1 MRLISYKCRHGLLS
15 VDRCLLTLNK
25 MTSYIIRKILYGLAV
40 LWGVVTLVFFLFN
53 IVPGDPVRMMLGQRA
68 DESDVQAIREE
79 LGLNQSVFKQYADYL
94 NDLSPISFYENE
106 CGKRK
111 YDDFKSY
118 CVLAKVGD
126 LDVVLKTPYLRY
138 SYQSKRSVGTIL
150 SEAFPNT
157 LILAAVAIAFALI
170 LGVFIG
176 VLAAVVNTDFVN
188 KLTLF
193 VTTIGMSLPS
203 FFAAILVAWLFG
215 YVWES
220 FTGLSMTGN
229 LYSVDDYGNGAYLDL
244 KNLILPAITLGLRP
258 LAVVVELT
266 RTSLL
271 EAMSMDYI
279 RTARAKGLKQWRVVT
294 VHALRN
300 AMTPV
305 VTAISGWFASLLAG
319 AVFVEYVFD
328 WKGIGVII
336 VDALDTFDFPVIM
349 GAVLLIG
356 FMLIIINIIV
366 DIIYGILDPRVR
378 VY

>member
-1 MRLISYKCRHGLLS
+1 
-15 VDRCLLTLNK
+15 

-68 DESDVQAIREE
+68 DEADVQAIREE

-94 NDLSPISFYENE
+94 NDLSPISFYRNAASESMQVTSTSSDTNQYDRF
-106 CGKRK
+106 KR
-111 YDDFKSY
+111 Y
-118 CVLAKVGD
+118 CVIAKVGD
-126 LDVVLKTPYLRY
+126 VDIVLKTPYLRY

-157 LILAAVAIAFALI
+157 LILAIVAIAFAL
-170 LGVFIG
+170 LVGVTIG
-176 VLAAVVNTDFVN
+176 VLTAIYNTDFLN

-193 VTTIGMSLPS
+193 ITTIGMSLPS

-229 LYSVDDYGNGAYLDL
+229 LFSVDDYGNGSYLDL
-244 KNLILPAITLGLRP
+244 KNLILPAFTLGLRP

-271 EAMSMDYI
+271 EALSMDYI
-279 RTARAKGLKQWRVVT
+279 RTARAKGLSRWRVVA

-356 FMLIIINIIV
+356 FMLIIINIVV

>member
-1 MRLISYKCRHGLLS
+1 
-15 VDRCLLTLNK
+15 

-68 DESDVQAIREE
+68 DEADVQAIREE
-79 LGLNQSVFKQYADYL
+79 LGLNQSVFKQYTDYL
-94 NDLSPISFYENE
+94 NDLSPISFYNVGTCASTQVGTRLIASVQDESIVPVQND
-106 CGKRK
+106 K
-111 YDDFKSY
+111 YKNFKSY

-126 LDVVLKTPYLRY
+126 VDVVLKTPYLRY

-157 LILAAVAIAFALI
+157 LILAAVAIAFALVV
-170 LGVFIG
+170 GVFIG
-176 VLAAVVNTDFVN
+176 ILAAVVNTDFVN

-244 KNLILPAITLGLRP
+244 KNLILPAFTLGLRP

-271 EAMSMDYI
+271 EALSMDYI
-279 RTARAKGLKQWRVVT
+279 RTARAKGLTRWRVVT

-366 DIIYGILDPRVR
+366 DIIYGLLDPRVR

>member
-1 MRLISYKCRHGLLS
+1 
-15 VDRCLLTLNK
+15 

-157 LILAAVAIAFALI
+157 LILAAVAIALALI

-279 RTARAKGLKQWRVVT
+279 RTARAKGLRQWRVVT

-356 FMLIIINIIV
+356 FMLIIINIVV

>member
-1 MRLISYKCRHGLLS
+1 
-15 VDRCLLTLNK
+15 

-68 DESDVQAIREE
+68 DEADVQAIREE
-79 LGLNQSVFKQYADYL
+79 LGLNQSVFKQYTDYL

-106 CGKRK
+106 YGERK
-111 YDDFKSY
+111 YDNFKSY
-118 CVLAKVGD
+118 CVLAKIGD
-126 LDVVLKTPYLRY
+126 VDVVLKTPYLRY

-157 LILAAVAIAFALI
+157 LILAFVAITFALV

-193 VTTIGMSLPS
+193 ITTIGMSLPS

-244 KNLILPAITLGLRP
+244 KNLILPAFTLGLRP

-356 FMLIIINIIV
+356 FMLIIINIVV

>member
-1 MRLISYKCRHGLLS
+1 
-15 VDRCLLTLNK
+15 

-79 LGLNQSVFKQYADYL
+79 LGLNQSVFKQYTDYL

-111 YDDFKSY
+111 YDNFKSY
-118 CVLAKVGD
+118 CVIAKVGD
-126 LDVVLKTPYLRY
+126 IDVVLKTPYLRY

-279 RTARAKGLKQWRVVT
+279 RTARAKGLRQWRVVT

>member
-1 MRLISYKCRHGLLS
+1 
-15 VDRCLLTLNK
+15 

-79 LGLNQSVFKQYADYL
+79 LGLNQSVFKQYTDYL
-94 NDLSPISFYENE
+94 NDLMPLSFYRNENDQNDYDKF
-106 CGKRK
+106 KR
-111 YDDFKSY
+111 Y
-118 CVLAKVGD
+118 CVLAKIADV
-126 LDVVLKTPYLRY
+126 DVVLKTPYLRY

-157 LILAAVAIAFALI
+157 LILAFVAISFALI
-170 LGVFIG
+170 VGVLIG
-176 VLAAVVNTDFVN
+176 VLTAVFNTDFLN

-193 VTTIGMSLPS
+193 ITTIGMSLPS

-229 LYSVDDYGNGAYLDL
+229 LYSVDDYGNGSYLDI
-244 KNLILPAITLGLRP
+244 KNLILPAFTLGLRP

-271 EAMSMDYI
+271 EALSMDYI
-279 RTARAKGLKQWRVVT
+279 RTARAKGLRQWRVVT

-356 FMLIIINIIV
+356 FMLIIINIVV
-366 DIIYGILDPRVR
+366 DIIYGLLDPRVR

>member
-1 MRLISYKCRHGLLS
+1 
-15 VDRCLLTLNK
+15 

-68 DESDVQAIREE
+68 DEADVQAIREE

-94 NDLSPISFYENE
+94 NDLMPISFYKN
-106 CGKRK
+106 GKRETEYRK
-111 YDDFKSY
+111 FKSH

-126 LDVVLKTPYLRY
+126 VDVVLKTPYLRY
-138 SYQSKRSVGTIL
+138 SYQSKRPVGTIL

-157 LILAAVAIAFALI
+157 LILAAVAIAFALLVGI
-170 LGVFIG
+170 FIG
-176 VLAAVVNTDFVN
+176 VLTAVINTDFVN

-193 VTTIGMSLPS
+193 ITTIGMSLPS

-244 KNLILPAITLGLRP
+244 KNLILPAFTLGLRP

-271 EAMSMDYI
+271 EVLSMDYI
-279 RTARAKGLKQWRVVT
+279 RTARAKGLRRWRVVT

-356 FMLIIINIIV
+356 FMLIIINIVV
-366 DIIYGILDPRVR
+366 DVIYGLLDPRVR

>member
-1 MRLISYKCRHGLLS
+1 
-15 VDRCLLTLNK
+15 

-68 DESDVQAIREE
+68 DEADVQAIREE
-79 LGLNQSVFKQYADYL
+79 LGLNQSVFKQYTDYL

-106 CGKRK
+106 YGEKK
-111 YDDFKSY
+111 YDNFKSY
-118 CVLAKVGD
+118 CVLAKIGD
-126 LDVVLKTPYLRY
+126 VDVVLKTPYLRY

-157 LILAAVAIAFALI
+157 LILAFVAITFALI
-170 LGVFIG
+170 VGVFIG

-193 VTTIGMSLPS
+193 ITTIGMSLPS

-229 LYSVDDYGNGAYLDL
+229 LYSVDDYGNGAYLNL
-244 KNLILPAITLGLRP
+244 KNLILPAFTLGLRP

-356 FMLIIINIIV
+356 FILIIINIIV

>member
-1 MRLISYKCRHGLLS
+1 
-15 VDRCLLTLNK
+15 
-25 MTSYIIRKILYGLAV
+25 MTTYIIRKILYGLAV

-79 LGLNQSVFKQYADYL
+79 LGLNQSVFKQYTDYL
-94 NDLSPISFYENE
+94 NDLMPISFYRNEND
-106 CGKRK
+106 KNN
-111 YDDFKSY
+111 YDKFRRH
-118 CVLAKVGD
+118 CVLTRIADV
-126 LDVVLKTPYLRY
+126 DVVLKTPYLRY

-157 LILAAVAIAFALI
+157 LILAFVAISFALI
-170 LGVFIG
+170 VGVAIG
-176 VLAAVVNTDFVN
+176 VLTAVFDTDFLN

-193 VTTIGMSLPS
+193 ITTIGMSLPS

-229 LYSVDDYGNGAYLDL
+229 LYSVDDYGNGAYLEL
-244 KNLILPAITLGLRP
+244 KNLILPAFTLGLRP

-271 EAMSMDYI
+271 DALSMDYI
-279 RTARAKGLKQWRVVT
+279 RTARAKGLKRWRVVT

-356 FMLIIINIIV
+356 FMLIIINIVV